1 MGLGKGSRALIEGQ
15 LAMMGYDIG
24 EQDGKFDAKTRRAL
38 REFQTRQGLEV
49 TGYVSQPTVQAL
61 IIASLGLR

>member
-1 MGLGKGSRALIEGQ
+1 
-15 LAMMGYDIG
+15 MMGYDVG